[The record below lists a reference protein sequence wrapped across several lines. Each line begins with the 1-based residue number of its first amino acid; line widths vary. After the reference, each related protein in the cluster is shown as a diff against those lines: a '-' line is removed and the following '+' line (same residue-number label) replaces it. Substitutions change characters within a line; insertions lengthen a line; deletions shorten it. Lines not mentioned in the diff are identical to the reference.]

1 MNRSV
6 LIIFFLFSVVSIGM
20 SQPIKRYGAKIGV
33 SSATW
38 VWKTDGSTVCG
49 IDNRLGLD
57 LGASVEWF
65 NTPTFSVLTELHFV
79 QKGMKHNIPI
89 TTIQYPEGTGEF
101 IKHNIRLD
109 YLSFAVL
116 PKLRLETEIFEFY
129 VIAGVRLDM
138 SLSNSV
144 AVEGRE
150 PLRTYSAQGYQS
162 LIDKFK
168 SPQLGGTVG
177 FGAQFDS
184 LLLLPAGIE
193 FRYSP
198 NFQSAYDQYVWNIK
212 NTSFEFL
219 LTITN

>member
-1 MNRSV
+1 
-6 LIIFFLFSVVSIGM
+6 
-20 SQPIKRYGAKIGV
+20 
-33 SSATW
+33 
-38 VWKTDGSTVCG
+38 
-49 IDNRLGLD
+49 
-57 LGASVEWF
+57 
-65 NTPTFSVLTELHFV
+65 
-79 QKGMKHNIPI
+79 
-89 TTIQYPEGTGEF
+89 
-101 IKHNIRLD
+101 
-109 YLSFAVL
+109 
-116 PKLRLETEIFEFY
+116 
-129 VIAGVRLDM
+129 M

-184 LLLLPAGIE
+184 LLPLPTGIE

-219 LTITN
+219 LTITIYVLFLIGMSTLRPNVYKTAINIKLPPNIDTYGDIPKAVGISPTNIPTIATKIA